1 MGVMS
6 TTRRRL
12 LASAA
17 ALAAAA
23 ALPGPAEAQ
32 SRGADTARPFE
43 PSRQDLADIARM
55 ERYLNGIRTMRAG
68 FRQVAEDGGEAEGT
82 LEIWRPGLMRIDYAR
97 PAGDFI
103 VSDGSFIFHW
113 DDRMKTQSQVPVGQT
128 LAYFILQRDIAFSGD
143 VRVVGLDRRSG
154 LLQATLVQSSDPGQG
169 SLTLV
174 FQDSGGDG
182 PLQLRQWR
190 VVDAQGLLTSVTLFG
205 VETGLSFDR
214 NRFYFRRPDGQLG
227 PGRSD

>member
-1 MGVMS
+1 MGPMK

-17 ALAAAA
+17 AAAAVH
-23 ALPGPAEAQ
+23 ALPGPAAAQ
-32 SRGADTARPFE
+32 SRGGAPARAFE
-43 PSRQDLADIARM
+43 PSREDLADIARI

-103 VSDGSFIFHW
+103 VSDGTFIFHW

-128 LAYFILQRDIAFSGD
+128 LAYFILQRDISFAGD
-143 VRVVGLDRRSG
+143 VRVVGLDRRAG
-154 LLQATLVQSSDPGQG
+154 ILQATLVQASDPGQG
-169 SLTLV
+169 SLALV
-174 FQDSGGDG
+174 FQDPGGDG

-190 VVDAQGLLTSVTLFG
+190 VVDAQGLLTTVTLFG

-214 NRFYFRRPDGQLG
+214 NRFYFRRPDGQFG
-227 PGRSD
+227 TGRD